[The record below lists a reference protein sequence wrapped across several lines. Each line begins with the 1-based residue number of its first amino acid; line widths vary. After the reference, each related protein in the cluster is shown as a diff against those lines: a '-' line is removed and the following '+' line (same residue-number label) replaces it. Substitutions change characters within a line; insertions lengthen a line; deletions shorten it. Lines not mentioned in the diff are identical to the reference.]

1 MSAAK
6 DSGFVLD
13 PRIEAST
20 LDWRDWSL
28 SQVRLMNDR
37 RFPWLLLV
45 PRRAKAVEWHALA
58 PEDQAVLHQETMLAA
73 CALAAVFPAMKINI
87 GALGNVVP
95 QLHVHVV
102 ARAKTD
108 AAWPGTVWGMGT
120 AIPYAAPELSRVA
133 AELRDRL

>member
-1 MSAAK
+1 MDFLLHSRLASDTVFIA
-6 DSGFVLD
+6 DWPLCRVL
-13 PRIEAST
+13 
-20 LDWRDWSL
+20 
-28 SQVRLMNDR
+28 LMNDQ
-37 RFPWLLLV
+37 RFAWIILV
-45 PRRAKAVEWHALA
+45 PRRTDVSDIFDLDEASRSLLTGEIARAAERLKLWAKARG
-58 PEDQAVLHQETMLAA
+58 PCD
-73 CALAAVFPAMKINI
+73 KINI
-87 GALGNVVP
+87 GIIGNVVP